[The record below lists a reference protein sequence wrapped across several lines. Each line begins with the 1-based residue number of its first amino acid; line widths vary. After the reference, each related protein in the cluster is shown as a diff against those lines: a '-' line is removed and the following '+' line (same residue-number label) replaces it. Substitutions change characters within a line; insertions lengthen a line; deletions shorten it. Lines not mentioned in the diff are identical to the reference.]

1 MDLDPIAHA
10 TPGPHTNVARR
21 ASSSLARLQQALVIG
36 AIALVIMSA
45 WWMWPRHTF
54 IGLAVAALLTLGY
67 ALVLGIE
74 ILAAVVINR
83 KDLAPR
89 ASGSQWLGAWWQE
102 VKVAP
107 QVFAW
112 RQPFRWRSLPD
123 TAATSPTTVPAVVLI
138 HGFLCNRGFW
148 LPWMARLRAMG
159 VPYVSTNLEPIFGSI
174 DDYVPTIDAAVAEA
188 TALTGL
194 PPTLICHS
202 MGGLAARAWLAI
214 TPGAAS
220 RVDKIITI
228 GTPHR
233 GTWLARFSHL
243 DNGRQMRH
251 DCDWQLGLVERELAL
266 DPHRNAH
273 RFVCWYSNT
282 DNIVFP
288 ASTATLPG
296 ADNRLVPGAAHVAMA
311 FHPRVMNESLAMV
324 ASGASSPKERTV
336 S

>member
-1 MDLDPIAHA
+1 MDLQPNVNSKPCAR
-10 TPGPHTNVARR
+10 TNVGAPTT
-21 ASSSLARLQQALVIG
+21 SSLARLQQVLVLGAAALVG
-36 AIALVIMSA
+36 VSS
-45 WWMWPRHTF
+45 WWMWSRST
-54 IGLAVAALLTLGY
+54 IASLAGAMFLVAGY

-74 ILAAVVINR
+74 ILAAMVINR
-83 KDLAPR
+83 KDPAPR

-112 RQPFRWRSLPD
+112 RQPFRWRGLPD
-123 TAATSPTTVPAVVLI
+123 TASISQATAPAVVLI

-220 RVDKIITI
+220 RVRRIITI
-228 GTPHR
+228 GTPHS

-243 DNGRQMRH
+243 ANGRQMRH
-251 DCDWQLGLVERELAL
+251 DCDWQLNLVERELTL

-273 RFVCWYSNT
+273 RFVCWFSNT

-311 FHPRVMNESLAMV
+311 FHPRVMDESLAMV
-324 ASGASSPKERTV
+324 APGASSPNERTA